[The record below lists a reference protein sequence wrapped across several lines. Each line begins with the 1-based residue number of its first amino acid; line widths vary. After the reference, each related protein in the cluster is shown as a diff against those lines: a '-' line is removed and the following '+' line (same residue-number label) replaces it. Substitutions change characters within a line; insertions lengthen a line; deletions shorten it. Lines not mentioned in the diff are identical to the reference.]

1 MPDATKPKR
10 DGLAPI
16 VGLAKEARRAGAGIA
31 ALWQAGKAIGSVP
44 GALMRAAK
52 RAVPTTMP
60 KGVDPRWEHPDDRR
74 DRREG

>member
-44 GALMRAAK
+44 GALMRA
-52 RAVPTTMP
+52 P
-60 KGVDPRWEHPDDRR
+60 G
-74 DRREG
+74 